1 MAHLVMA
8 QLGLGKTDAAW
19 KVLDRLALEFPESK
33 SLPPARLRVA
43 EGALNAHQAERAA
56 EQFRL
61 VAGARKPGSTGASA
75 SGAKPVEATARA
87 LQVRAYRGLGKAL
100 AELGKSTEAAAA
112 FRAALE
118 LAPDDGGAAEVAL
131 AQGRVLEDG
140 RQTDAA
146 LKAYS
151 DVQTRY
157 AKSEQAAIAGLARAR
172 LLGKAGRHREASDQY
187 ERLLGDEHARECLRK
202 GGAKPDGLL
211 AEWGWSLVDADR
223 SADADRVFAV
233 AQGAPRK
240 FVCHGCAIQ
249 PGRIGQSRANHA
261 EVVRLLAP
269 LAAQKTPDVKN
280 ANPQRTNPT
289 ETGEDARKH
298 RTRCDGCFRLCF
310 ID

>member
-1 MAHLVMA
+1 M
-8 QLGLGKTDAAW
+8 
-19 KVLDRLALEFPESK
+19 
-33 SLPPARLRVA
+33 
-43 EGALNAHQAERAA
+43 
-56 EQFRL
+56 
-61 VAGARKPGSTGASA
+61 
-75 SGAKPVEATARA
+75 
-87 LQVRAYRGLGKAL
+87 
-100 AELGKSTEAAAA
+100 
-112 FRAALE
+112 
-118 LAPDDGGAAEVAL
+118 PDDGGAAEVAL

-157 AKSEQAAIAGLARAR
+157 AKSEQAAIAGLACAR

-223 SADADRVFAV
+223 KADADRVFARLLE
-233 AQGAPRK
+233 GAPRK

-249 PGRIGQSRANHA
+249 PGRIGRSCANHA

-289 ETGEDARKH
+289 ETGEDGASTGLDATAASGCALS
-298 RTRCDGCFRLCF
+298 TRADPGGA
-310 ID
+310 